1 MISLSMRPSTSIR
14 KDAWM
19 IGSTLS
25 SSLDT
30 TSSVPRSTNV
40 TTGGVMST
48 FLLNIDE
55 SEVATLP
62 IIWFM
67 HSLTALMWSSLSS

>member
-1 MISLSMRPSTSIR
+1 MISLSMSPSTSMR
-14 KDAWM
+14 KDVCM

-30 TSSVPRSTNV
+30 TSAVPRSTSV
-40 TTGGVMST
+40 TTGGVIST
-48 FLLNIDE
+48 FLLNIEE

-67 HSLTALMWSSLSS
+67 DSLTALI

>member
-1 MISLSMRPSTSIR
+1 MISLSMRPSTSMR

-30 TSSVPRSTNV
+30 TSSVPRSTSV
-40 TTGGVMST
+40 TTGGVIST
-48 FLLNIDE
+48 FLLNIEE

-62 IIWFM
+62 II
-67 HSLTALMWSSLSS
+67 

>member
-1 MISLSMRPSTSIR
+1 
-14 KDAWM
+14 M

-30 TSSVPRSTNV
+30 TSAVPRSTSV
-40 TTGGVMST
+40 TTGGVIST
-48 FLLNIDE
+48 FLLNIEE

-67 HSLTALMWSSLSS
+67 DSLTALI